1 MNKEYLN
8 VITVDDDEGNI
19 IFFKNI
25 FKDLKIGVKSQ
36 CFYQGDDLMK
46 YLNSSGVIVP
56 EVVFIKYDIPGKSW
70 MECLREI
77 KINPRFSNIVIAVY
91 GGQISEN
98 EIEEIFVNGA
108 NIFMKKAETYE
119 GLKKSLTEIITIN
132 WQYHSSGLNKDSFI
146 MKVG

>member
-36 CFYQGDDLMK
+36 CFSYGDDLMK
-46 YLNSSGVIVP
+46 YLRSSVAIIP
-56 EVVFIKYDIPGKSW
+56 EVIFIKYDIPGKSC
-70 MECLREI
+70 MECLKEI
-77 KINPRFSNIVIAVY
+77 KINPQFSNIVIGVY
-91 GGQISEN
+91 AEQISEN

-108 NIFMKKAETYE
+108 NIFMKKPETYD
-119 GLKKSLTEIITIN
+119 GLKKSLTEIITVN
-132 WQYHSSGLNKDSFI
+132 WQYHSSGLNKDNFI
-146 MKVG
+146 MRI

>member
-36 CFYQGDDLMK
+36 CFSYGDDLLK
-46 YLNSSGVIVP
+46 YLNSSGVIIP
-56 EVVFIKYDIPGKSW
+56 EVVFIKYNIPGKSW
-70 MECLREI
+70 MECVREI

-91 GGQISEN
+91 AGQISEN

-119 GLKKSLTEIITIN
+119 GLKKSLTEIITVN
-132 WQYHSSGLNKDSFI
+132 WQYHSSGLNKDNFI